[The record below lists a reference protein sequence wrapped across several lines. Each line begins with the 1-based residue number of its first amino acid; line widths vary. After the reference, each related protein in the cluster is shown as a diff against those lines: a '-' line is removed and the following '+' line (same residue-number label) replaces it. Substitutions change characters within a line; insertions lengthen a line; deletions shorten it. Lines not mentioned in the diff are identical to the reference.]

1 MINEQ
6 IRADIDADMEELRT
20 QLLLMGGK
28 VEQMVYSTIKAL
40 MERDS
45 KLAAKVIAMDQDV
58 NALEITIDEKCVE
71 ILAWRKPIARDL
83 RFITLALKIVTDMER
98 MGDKCA
104 NIAKRTLRLNDQ
116 LPLKLLIDLPGM
128 ALHVQKMV
136 KEALD
141 SFVHSDEALA
151 HKVRNDDRVV
161 NEMNRQNQEIILG
174 LMESEPAAVR
184 RAMKMHYVCK
194 SLERIA
200 DHATNIAEMV
210 IFMIKGKDV
219 RHTAL
224 PDIEAEP

>member
-1 MINEQ
+1 M
-6 IRADIDADMEELRT
+6 AALRE

-28 VEQMVYSTIKAL
+28 VEQMIYCTVKAL

-45 KLAAKVIAMDQDV
+45 KLAAQVMAMDQDI
-58 NALEITIDEKCVE
+58 NALEISIDEKCVE
-71 ILAWRKPIARDL
+71 LLAWRKPIAHDL

-116 LPLKLLIDLPGM
+116 VPLKLLIDLPNM
-128 ALHVQKMV
+128 SRYVQKMV
-136 KEALD
+136 KDALD
-141 SFVHSDEALA
+141 SFVHADEALA
-151 HKVRNDDRVV
+151 RKVRNDDRIV

-184 RAMKMHYVCK
+184 RAMKMHYICK

-210 IFMIKGKDV
+210 IFMIKGEDI

-224 PDIEAEP
+224 TDNECEP